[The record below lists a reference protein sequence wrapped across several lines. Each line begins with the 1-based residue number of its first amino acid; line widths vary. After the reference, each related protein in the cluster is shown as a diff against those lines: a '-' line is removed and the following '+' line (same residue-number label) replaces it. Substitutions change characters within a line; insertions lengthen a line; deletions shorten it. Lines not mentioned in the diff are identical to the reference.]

1 MKYTMDDFIKNRI
14 AVKVNPG
21 NINLFLDMCEKSGLL
36 WGDGKK
42 ATEHVPDHASYI
54 FYDFPGKAKSLAYAR
69 DDIGEFALE
78 IEKFKKIDFADIAHI
93 NRYQIIIDCAG
104 DTTTARMVIN
114 GKEVKT
120 AQAKRN
126 PADKFNWKL
135 AADLAFGRLLGEK
148 KAVEP
153 KKKPGVFK
161 VGDRVVCIEAE
172 CGNVHIIKKH
182 GRVIFD
188 DKSDNLN
195 LLVEFDVP
203 ILGHSGDGRGN
214 PNHCFWING
223 KKLRHE

>member
-69 DDIGEFALE
+69 NAIGEFALE

-93 NRYQIIIDCAG
+93 NRYQIIIDCDG
-104 DTTTARMVIN
+104 DTTTAKMIVN
-114 GKEVKT
+114 GKEVKA

-126 PADKFNWKL
+126 PADKLNWKL
-135 AADLAFGRLLGEK
+135 AAELAFSRLWGEK
-148 KAVEP
+148 KAEKP
-153 KKKPGVFK
+153 KPKVKKVKRNAK
-161 VGDRVVCIEAE
+161 VGEYIQLISPLFSF
-172 CGNVHIIKKH
+172 NKK
-182 GRVIFD
+182 GDI
-188 DKSDNLN
+188 
-195 LLVEFDVP
+195 LLVSDIAP
-203 ILGHSGDGRGN
+203 SGN
-214 PNHCFWING
+214 PIANDWCYTKDFYVVLEG
-223 KKLRHE
+223 YKPSK